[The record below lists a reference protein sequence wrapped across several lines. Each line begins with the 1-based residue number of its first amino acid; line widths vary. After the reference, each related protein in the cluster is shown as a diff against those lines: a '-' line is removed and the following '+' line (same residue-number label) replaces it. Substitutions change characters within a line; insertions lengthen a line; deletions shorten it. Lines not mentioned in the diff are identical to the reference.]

1 MTSNHTPE
9 KQQCHLQDME
19 DTAIIIN
26 AMRSKEND
34 TNTRCKNYHTD
45 EVDGQCR
52 KAMVEWCFTVVD
64 AFDLSRETVAI
75 AISILDRYL
84 SSNNGISSKVLLNKQ
99 MYQLA
104 TITCFYTAVK
114 IHEPVQLGISMLLKL
129 CRGFYKDNDIVD
141 MELDILR
148 ALDYR
153 IYASTSPIEYVRL
166 FLQLLPE
173 WEDVSELI
181 IENAM
186 SHMDEATCDIYFS
199 TCKVYEVAIA
209 CLAGALED
217 ESCILS
223 ELEKEVLWAQL
234 SRRLEFDIASNEIRK
249 VERML
254 LAKST
259 VEPKR
264 ASQGCLPQ
272 SSGILHHVASRQSS
286 SPVSVMNMTR

>member
-1 MTSNHTPE
+1 MTCTPE
-9 KQQCHLQDME
+9 KQPCHLQDME
-19 DTAIIIN
+19 DTAFIIN

-34 TNTRCKNYHTD
+34 TSTRCINYYTD
-45 EVDGQCR
+45 EVDGKCR

-64 AFDLSRETVAI
+64 AFDLSRETVSI
-75 AISILDRYL
+75 AMSILDRYL
-84 SSNNGISSKVLLNKQ
+84 SSGNGISSEVLLNKQ
-99 MYQLA
+99 KYQLA

-114 IHEPVQLGISMLLKL
+114 IHEPVQMGISMLLKL
-129 CRGFYKDNDIVD
+129 CRGFYKKNDIVD

-148 ALDYR
+148 ALNYR
-153 IYASTSPIEYVRL
+153 IYASTSPMEYVRL

-173 WEDVSELI
+173 WDDASDMI

-199 TCKVYEVAIA
+199 CNAKVYEVGIA

-234 SRRLEFDIASNEIRK
+234 SRRLEFDIASKEIRK
-249 VERML
+249 AERML

-272 SSGILHHVASRQSS
+272 SSGNLHHMTSQQSS